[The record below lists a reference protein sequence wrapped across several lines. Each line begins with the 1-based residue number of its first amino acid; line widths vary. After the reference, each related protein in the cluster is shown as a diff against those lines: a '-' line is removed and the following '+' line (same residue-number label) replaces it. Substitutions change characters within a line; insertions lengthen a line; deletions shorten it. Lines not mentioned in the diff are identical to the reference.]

1 MKLML
6 KDTVIFLFSLATFCL
21 PYAQLFIRIKNY
33 NTPLD
38 QCDPY
43 WNNTQSA
50 SYNIFLMMFNMF
62 NFQTSEVTNN
72 QETTQLYV
80 SSNTFL

>member
-50 SYNIFLMMFNMF
+50 SYNIF
-62 NFQTSEVTNN
+62 
-72 QETTQLYV
+72 
-80 SSNTFL
+80 